1 MVTLSKGIPVVAAA
15 VLLAAVAA
23 VRTGST
29 QDVIRLQQGWSPDR
43 EQTFYYTPQCT
54 AIMPVSWLRALEA
67 ADGKPVMTPEH
78 MRRLG
83 FLYDGRTAAGN
94 PYNWPIGFAVDSG
107 AKFGG
112 VPMVGLTCAACHT
125 SEIHY
130 RGSVVRVDGGQAN
143 IDLDAFKRLLNEA
156 LLKTGSDPAR
166 KAAFERRAAEFG
178 FPQDR
183 IAAAFE
189 QRYQAL
195 RAGLPERQAY
205 LAHATAAGPGRNDAL
220 AAIALQVF
228 NYDIGVSTNTNV
240 ASAPVDYPFLW
251 DIGKLNWVQYNASVH
266 QPMSRN
272 IGEALGVG
280 AVTNIVNPA
289 TRDVNP
295 EPLRW
300 QTSIPPANLYGIE
313 TAIES
318 LKPPVWPA
326 HVFGATDRAKVEA
339 GRALF
344 AENCASCHGVRA
356 LTGSKVDEWSVKV
369 LPLKVIGTD
378 AHQADNFAK
387 DTYDATKLGLS
398 KTTTAA
404 VGLGV
409 VTNAVREQAY
419 KDAKIP
425 PAYWPQYDGFGRK
438 NVVTAP
444 CGYKARPLVGVWATP
459 PFLHNGSVPTIF
471 ALLSD
476 SRPATFRVGTTEYDP
491 VRLGFVDASGP
502 NAMTID
508 TSIAGNSNAGHWFTD
523 DRARPGR
530 IGRALSV
537 TERYA
542 LIEYLKAA
550 SYADYPRTVVQR
562 PDPEP
567 CVDDA
572 KAYR

>member
-1 MVTLSKGIPVVAAA
+1 MVAVSKTLTIAAA
-15 VLLAAVAA
+15 ALLISAAVSHA
-23 VRTGST
+23 GST
-29 QDVIRLQQGWSPDR
+29 QDVIRLQQGWTQAQ
-43 EQTFYYTPQCT
+43 EQTFYYTPQGT

-67 ADGKPVMTPEH
+67 PDGKPLMAPEH

-83 FLYDGRTAAGN
+83 FLYEGRAAAGN
-94 PYNWPIGFAVDSG
+94 PNNWPIGFAVDSG

-112 VPMVGLTCAACHT
+112 VPMAGLTCAACHT
-125 SEIHY
+125 SEIRY
-130 RGSVVRVDGGQAN
+130 RGSVMRIDGGQAN
-143 IDLDAFKRLLNEA
+143 IDLDAFKKLFNDA
-156 LLKTGSDPAR
+156 ILKTGSDPAR
-166 KAAFERRAAEFG
+166 KAAFERRAVEFG
-178 FPQDR
+178 FPQER
-183 IAAAFE
+183 IAAAFQ
-189 QRYQAL
+189 QRYDDL
-195 RAGLPERQAY
+195 RAGLPGRQAY
-205 LAHATAAGPGRNDAL
+205 LAHATLAGPGRNDAL

-228 NYDIGVSTNTNV
+228 RYGIAVPSNTNV
-240 ASAPVDYPFLW
+240 ANAPVDYPFLW
-251 DIGKLNWVQYNASVH
+251 DIGKFYWVQYNASVH
-266 QPMSRN
+266 QPMGRN

-280 AVTNIVNPA
+280 AATNIVDSAGNL
-289 TRDVNP
+289 NP

-313 TAIES
+313 TAIDS

-326 HVFGATDRAKVEA
+326 SVFGATDRTKVEA

-356 LTGSKVDEWSVKV
+356 LAGSKVDEWSVKV
-369 LPLKVIGTD
+369 IPLKVIGTD

-409 VTNAVREQAY
+409 VTSAVREQAY

-425 PAYWPQYDGFGRK
+425 PSYWPQYDGFGRK

-491 VRLGFVDASGP
+491 VRLGFVDATGS

-508 TSIAGNSNAGHWFTD
+508 TSIAGNSNTGHWFTD

-572 KAYR
+572 EGYR